1 VLNLQSKRTVSGV
14 VVGRG
19 QVSVAI
25 STPRPAP
32 AADASTTTG
41 ANETAAAPVSVAA
54 NNAVPG
60 PRKAE

>member
-1 VLNLQSKRTVSGV
+1 

-25 STPRPAP
+25 ATPRLPA

-41 ANETAAAPVSVAA
+41 ANETAAPVSVAA
-54 NNAVPG
+54 NDIAPG